1 MLHNHWLIDM
11 YEVNINLLKQSNCHL
26 KLSHKFHV
34 FIIFLFNQ
42 KKKKKIE
49 THFALS
55 VNVSA
60 INESLILFLAQHSTL
75 KIQIPILV

>member
-1 MLHNHWLIDM
+1 MLHNHWLVDM

-42 KKKKKIE
+42 KKKKIE

-75 KIQIPILV
+75 KLQIPILV

>member
-42 KKKKKIE
+42 KKK

>member
-42 KKKKKIE
+42 KKK

-75 KIQIPILV
+75 KIQMPILV

>member
-1 MLHNHWLIDM
+1 MYSLYFYLI
-11 YEVNINLLKQSNCHL
+11 
-26 KLSHKFHV
+26 
-34 FIIFLFNQ
+34 

>member
-1 MLHNHWLIDM
+1 M

-42 KKKKKIE
+42 KKK

-75 KIQIPILV
+75 KIQMPILV

>member
-1 MLHNHWLIDM
+1 M

-42 KKKKKIE
+42 KE

-75 KIQIPILV
+75 KLQIPILV

>member
-1 MLHNHWLIDM
+1 MYSLYFYLI
-11 YEVNINLLKQSNCHL
+11 K
-26 KLSHKFHV
+26 K
-34 FIIFLFNQ
+34 

-60 INESLILFLAQHSTL
+60 INESLILFVAQHSTL
-75 KIQIPILV
+75 KIQMPILV

>member
-1 MLHNHWLIDM
+1 M

-42 KKKKKIE
+42 KKKKKKIE

>member
-1 MLHNHWLIDM
+1 M

-42 KKKKKIE
+42 KKKKKKIE

-75 KIQIPILV
+75 KIQMPILV

>member
-1 MLHNHWLIDM
+1 MYSLYFYLI
-11 YEVNINLLKQSNCHL
+11 K
-26 KLSHKFHV
+26 
-34 FIIFLFNQ
+34 

-60 INESLILFLAQHSTL
+60 INESLILFVAQHSTL
-75 KIQIPILV
+75 KIQMPILV